1 MAVIDVR
8 ESTELVKYK
17 EFVVFQ
23 PWRKVYEFSNGTV
36 NDISEVFCYK
46 YWILGQQVAC

>member
-23 PWRKVYEFSNGTV
+23 PWMRVEAGSNEMVNEIYETFYAMR
-36 NDISEVFCYK
+36 IRF
-46 YWILGQQVAC
+46 